1 MSDYHPFKK
10 DVKGKNGKIVQR
22 WYYYYYNPADGKQIQ
37 KACRKCK
44 NKSEAEAYIGKLP
57 PLRAEAVTIEAISL
71 AMYIPGS
78 DHYERRRQLGKS
90 VKPETLVE
98 CRGYLAVIKKLWG
111 HTDIRDLTVVDV
123 HGYLLKDTHSGSWK
137 NRLLEV
143 LGEVYS
149 EAPWYGCK
157 VTRPEFPRFTRTS
170 KKADI
175 LETNEIDDLLDIKNF
190 ETEAFYLMNRLA
202 LSGGMRLGEARAFRP
217 CQYIEKKIPVPGK
230 TTKTA
235 IYAIVID
242 GFLNKKGHRNP
253 YNKKGSEES
262 PRLRAAIIPK
272 TTAKLI
278 KKYIDDTKCATD
290 GLLFQYDGKPIRQ
303 EFAEVVFKRAI
314 KKAGIKANGRK
325 LVPHS
330 LRYTYVTRMRRS
342 ASADTVGK
350 MSGHTSIEMTDYYT
364 RAALDEMV
372 DALLPA
378 KSAADH
384 FFA

>member
-1 MSDYHPFKK
+1 MSEYHPFKK
-10 DVKGKNGKIVQR
+10 DVTGKNGKIVQR
-22 WYYYYYNPADGKQIQ
+22 WYYYYYNPATGKQIQ

-44 NKSEAEAYIGKLP
+44 TKAEAEAYIDKLP
-57 PLRAEAVTIEAISL
+57 PLRAESVTVNGISL
-71 AMYIPGS
+71 AMFIPGS

-98 CRGYLAVIKKLWG
+98 CRGYLKVIKELWG
-111 HTDIRDLTVVDV
+111 PKDIRDLTVVDV
-123 HGYLLKDTHSGSWK
+123 QGYLLKDTHSGSWK
-137 NRLLEV
+137 NRFLEI

-157 VTRPEFPRFTRTS
+157 VVKPDFSRFTRNS

-175 LETNEIDDLLDIKNF
+175 LLTEEIEKLFKEKNF
-190 ETEAFYLMNRLA
+190 ENRMFYVMFLLA
-202 LSGGMRLGEARAFRP
+202 LSGGMRLGEVRAFRP
-217 CQYIEKKIPVPGK
+217 CQFIEKKR
-230 TTKTA
+230 A
-235 IYAIVID
+235 ILVD

-253 YNKKGSEES
+253 YNKKGSDEN
-262 PRLRAAIIPK
+262 PRLRAALIANV
-272 TTAKLI
+272 TADLI
-278 KKYIDDTKCATD
+278 KDYIKETKCPPD
-290 GLLFQYDGKPIRQ
+290 ELLFQYEGKPVRQ
-303 EFAEVVFKRAI
+303 EFAETVFKRALKQAEI
-314 KKAGIKANGRK
+314 KTGTRK

-378 KSAADH
+378 TAAADQ